1 MRILGI
7 SPLHDSSVAVVND
20 GQIELFLKEERYT
33 RIKRDGPPLTALNMI
48 YDRYRGMI
56 DHAVIASPT
65 GFDPAVPFITT
76 EISKILK
83 CPVTDYNFAHHLT
96 HASLAFYNS
105 GFDQALV
112 FVIDRNG
119 SIIDQCMREAESVIK
134 ASYPCEFETL
144 QKNFWCYDIGSN
156 ADPKK
161 RQALD
166 DLERFGH
173 EYNADSTMSI
183 VKVYETATSLIGE
196 NPLENGKTMGLAAYG
211 RDQDF
216 DDFFYKG
223 RPMDHLFIHGD
234 FVAPGI
240 STPLYAKLKDSK
252 TDNLNQYNYQHY
264 ADYAFQV
271 QKQTQQVSLDL
282 IKKWI
287 NKTGIVNICITGGYG
302 LNVVANEYYVKNLPE
317 AKFYFEPLADDSG
330 NSIGAAMHMYRRMS
344 NDDTIYPL
352 KTTFF
357 HGIKTDNILDI
368 GDKCETYQIADLLSQ
383 GKTVAVF
390 NSMAESGPRAL
401 GNRSILFDPRHPD
414 GKDIVN
420 LIKRREWYRP
430 FAACILKEHFEE
442 YFETHGLTEAE
453 FMTMSFQC
461 KKAEEIPSVVHVDG
475 SCRVQTVDESIPHLY
490 ELLRAFKEL
499 TGCPVL
505 LNTSLNLAGAPLI
518 EIIEDAIKVYETSD
532 LDCLWFPKTGKILRK
547 Q

>member
-7 SPLHDSSVAVVND
+7 SPLHDSSVAVINN

-33 RIKRDGPPLTALNMI
+33 RIKRDGPPLTVLNMI
-48 YDRYRGMI
+48 YDRYQGMI

-65 GFDPAVPFITT
+65 PADASVSFICT
-76 EISKILK
+76 EIKKILK
-83 CPVTDYNFAHHLT
+83 CPVTDYSPNHHLC

-105 GFDQALV
+105 GFEEALI
-112 FVIDRNG
+112 FIIDRNG
-119 SIIDQCMREAESVIK
+119 SVINGCMREAESVIK

-144 QKNFWCYDIGSN
+144 QKNFWCYDIGSTS
-156 ADPKK
+156 DYLKK
-161 RQALD
+161 QVMF
-166 DLERFGH
+166 DLERSGF

-196 NPLENGKTMGLAAYG
+196 NALENGKTMGLAAYG
-211 RDQDF
+211 RDREF
-216 DDFFYKG
+216 DEFFYKG
-223 RPMDHLFIHGD
+223 RPMDHLFTHDD
-234 FVAPGI
+234 FVAPGMP
-240 STPLYAKLKDSK
+240 TPLYTKFKDSK
-252 TDNLNQYNYQHY
+252 TDNINQYNYQHY

-271 QKQTQQVSLDL
+271 QKQTQQASLEL

-287 NKTGIVNICITGGYG
+287 EKTGITNVCVTGGYG

-330 NSIGAAMHMYRRMS
+330 NSIGAAMHAYRHFS
-344 NDDTIYPL
+344 QDTQISPTL
-352 KTTFF
+352 TTFF
-357 HGIKTDNILDI
+357 HGIKNNSVPEVGENFNI
-368 GDKCETYQIADLLSQ
+368 EQIAELLSQ

-390 NSMAESGPRAL
+390 NGMAESGPRAL

-475 SCRVQTVDESIPHLY
+475 SCRVQTVDDSIPHLY
-490 ELLRAFKEL
+490 DLLKSFKEL

-505 LNTSLNLAGAPLI
+505 LNTSLNMAGAPLI
-518 EIIEDAIKVYETSD
+518 EHAEDALEVHEITNI
-532 LDCLWFPKTGKILRK
+532 DCLWFPETGKILRK
-547 Q
+547 